1 MVIRETLPLYEGL
14 RRNRVARERDGDR
27 HTQPIVPYYGTPVR
41 LLQSCFGIMGSKTAN
56 LGNFCSTSRFFPV
69 SLLQRIETLGLSR
82 FREKF
87 VMLGLSSHPRTK
99 LTRGE
104 LERRLR
110 LLEQAVERRSGR
122 ISASATDTADQLGET
137 IASALSS
144 TADRFRRGARSVGN
158 EAEKVRGQAAD
169 LGKDVLQRLSHEVEH
184 RPLVILAVA
193 IGVGIL
199 IGLASNRR

>member
-1 MVIRETLPLYEGL
+1 
-14 RRNRVARERDGDR
+14 
-27 HTQPIVPYYGTPVR
+27 
-41 LLQSCFGIMGSKTAN
+41 
-56 LGNFCSTSRFFPV
+56 
-69 SLLQRIETLGLSR
+69 
-82 FREKF
+82 
-87 VMLGLSSHPRTK
+87 MLGLSSHPRTR

-104 LERRLR
+104 LEQRLR
-110 LLEQAVERRSGR
+110 LLEQAVGRRSGR

-199 IGLASNRR
+199 IGLVSNRR

>member
-1 MVIRETLPLYEGL
+1 
-14 RRNRVARERDGDR
+14 
-27 HTQPIVPYYGTPVR
+27 
-41 LLQSCFGIMGSKTAN
+41 
-56 LGNFCSTSRFFPV
+56 
-69 SLLQRIETLGLSR
+69 
-82 FREKF
+82 
-87 VMLGLSSHPRTK
+87 MLGLSSHPRTR

-104 LERRLR
+104 LEQRLR

-122 ISASATDTADQLGET
+122 IYAADQLGET

-144 TADRFRRGARSVGN
+144 TADRFRRGARSAGN

-199 IGLASNRR
+199 IGLISKRR